1 MTSLP
6 APATGSVAPMSRLRP
21 CAPVPAP
28 ATGTVVTTGPTFCW
42 PPAGGQLTPTT
53 SWTAV
58 LEVTAAPALGGPG
71 TEDEAA
77 ATRTLRGAAA
87 SLVLAARTQP
97 GCDAVELRWVKDDG
111 EDRLHLYLA
120 ARSTRGATTALGA
133 LAALRG
139 HLPAGFATGPAP
151 ARALGPRGGSYL
163 DLRRTEVGGRPT
175 WPGPDGPDVLWH
187 LADRPG
193 DASAWNRVARALLGV
208 REGAVSV
215 LVQVAEL
222 TPGERALLDAY
233 RAGLENLGAEHD
245 DVDVLRRLVRVPGDV
260 AARDAALSWA
270 ELREELDR
278 PVLARIGLRG
288 PAGDLARLAPQVGAA
303 VAGRRRGV
311 APHMRVAA
319 PTSEE
324 ELRAAAYSF
333 DHLSVIP
340 WGPGPLWSRGLLPA
354 GLARLPFLY
363 GVTDLAGR
371 LLMPLPTQ
379 AGCPGLPQSDASQA
393 YRGPVVEQDGDRI
406 HLGRV
411 HGSAGAM
418 GLPARD
424 LTEHTLVVGSS
435 GRGKTTAIQSLLVRL
450 WRRERVPFLVI
461 EPVRNEYRALK
472 SVLGEDVTVLT
483 ACREDL
489 VPLRTNLLTVPEG
502 VRLNQHLA
510 AVKQAL
516 LLSAPMPSPL
526 DVLLEESLA
535 RAYRHHGWQAGR
547 RGVRTPGVGDVLAGF
562 RQIVSERHYTG
573 EALNMLGAMETRLRR
588 LGGDGDLARTL
599 AAGQDTLTPR
609 LGGPLVIE
617 LHELVEHDDV
627 RLVTAVVLQQVRATA
642 RARGV
647 RRGLAHL
654 TVLEEAHLFLDAG
667 DRHGGAQTGERLRSE
682 AVRALSTD
690 IATLRGYGEGFVL
703 ATQSPG
709 ELAPQARSSTANR
722 VVMGLMNDDDRRAA
736 LADLGLSGEAE
747 RVAAGLGRGLAFVRV
762 AGSGVVPLVDL
773 EPAPGV
779 DTGRTLDDDALR
791 RLQRG

>member
-6 APATGSVAPMSRLRP
+6 APAAGTVAPMSRLRP
-21 CAPVPAP
+21 CAPVPTP
-28 ATGTVVTTGPTFCW
+28 AAGTVVTTGPTFCW
-42 PPAGGQLTPTT
+42 PPAGGRLIPTT

-87 SLVLAARTQP
+87 GLVLAARTQP

-120 ARSTRGATTALGA
+120 ARSTQGAATALGA

-139 HLPAGFATGPAP
+139 PLPAGFATGPAP

-175 WPGPDGPDVLWH
+175 WPSPDGPDVLWH

-288 PAGDLARLAPQVGAA
+288 PAGDLARLAPEVGAA
-303 VAGRRRGV
+303 IAGRRRGV

-363 GVTDLAGR
+363 GVTDLAGPSR
-371 LLMPLPTQ
+371 TPPRPTGAPSSSRTVTASTW
-379 AGCPGLPQSDASQA
+379 AGSTARPAPWDC
-393 YRGPVVEQDGDRI
+393 
-406 HLGRV
+406 
-411 HGSAGAM
+411 
-418 GLPARD
+418 LPATSPSTR
-424 LTEHTLVVGSS
+424 SS
-435 GRGKTTAIQSLLVRL
+435 
-450 WRRERVPFLVI
+450 
-461 EPVRNEYRALK
+461 
-472 SVLGEDVTVLT
+472 
-483 ACREDL
+483 
-489 VPLRTNLLTVPEG
+489 
-502 VRLNQHLA
+502 
-510 AVKQAL
+510 
-516 LLSAPMPSPL
+516 SAPPGAVRPPRSSPSSCACGVASASPSS
-526 DVLLEESLA
+526 SLSRYA
-535 RAYRHHGWQAGR
+535 
-547 RGVRTPGVGDVLAGF
+547 T
-562 RQIVSERHYTG
+562 ST
-573 EALNMLGAMETRLRR
+573 
-588 LGGDGDLARTL
+588 
-599 AAGQDTLTPR
+599 
-609 LGGPLVIE
+609 GPLS
-617 LHELVEHDDV
+617 
-627 RLVTAVVLQQVRATA
+627 
-642 RARGV
+642 
-647 RRGLAHL
+647 
-654 TVLEEAHLFLDAG
+654 
-667 DRHGGAQTGERLRSE
+667 RSW
-682 AVRALSTD
+682 
-690 IATLRGYGEGFVL
+690 
-703 ATQSPG
+703 
-709 ELAPQARSSTANR
+709 
-722 VVMGLMNDDDRRAA
+722 
-736 LADLGLSGEAE
+736 
-747 RVAAGLGRGLAFVRV
+747 GRI
-762 AGSGVVPLVDL
+762 
-773 EPAPGV
+773 
-779 DTGRTLDDDALR
+779 
-791 RLQRG
+791 